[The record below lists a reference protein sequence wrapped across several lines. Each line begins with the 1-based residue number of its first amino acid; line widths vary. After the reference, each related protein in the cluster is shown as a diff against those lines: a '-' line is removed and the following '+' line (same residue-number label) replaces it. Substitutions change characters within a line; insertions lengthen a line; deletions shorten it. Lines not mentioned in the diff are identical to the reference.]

1 MRIKPRFCAGDHPG
15 RAWAT
20 PLGSACLWLLGV
32 AVLVAAGC
40 GVQELARGEIQPP
53 KVTFQGL
60 TVYQPTSGGWPLAA
74 NLLLENPNPQPLNL
88 LGYNY
93 QLWIEGRS
101 VATGSSQEPVNLPA
115 GGQTVARFPILVK
128 LDTVLGFL
136 PRFLQN
142 PQQKVHYQISGSFR
156 LASVMGGIIP
166 VPFRFQGEA
175 APREGMEFLR
185 PYLH

>member
-1 MRIKPRFCAGDHPG
+1 LA
-15 RAWAT
+15 
-20 PLGSACLWLLGV
+20 
-32 AVLVAAGC
+32 AAGC
-40 GVQELARGEIQPP
+40 GVRELARGEIQAP

-60 TVYQPTSGGWPLAA
+60 AVYQPTSDGWPLAA

-88 LGYNY
+88 LGYDY
-93 QLWIEGRS
+93 QLWIEGRR
-101 VATGSSQEPVNLPA
+101 VATGSSQEAVNLPA
-115 GGQTVARFPILVK
+115 GGQTVARVPILVK
-128 LDTVLGFL
+128 LDALLGFL
-136 PRFLQN
+136 PMFLQN
-142 PQQKVHYQISGSFR
+142 PQQKVRYQISGSFR

>member
-20 PLGSACLWLLGV
+20 PLGSACLWLLGL

-115 GGQTVARFPILVK
+115 GGQTAARFPILVK